1 MDTIRLDPRDTV
13 VVASRDFSAG
23 DSVGVEGL
31 GEEVVLLDD
40 VQRGHKIAIQDIAQ
54 DEQIMKYG
62 YSIGHAKEAI
72 PKGSWVHTH
81 NCKSNLGPDL
91 SYEYDPVGDR
101 VKPGSG
107 LSDADAGVSPRTF
120 QGYRRSTGKVGIR
133 NDLYIVP
140 TVGCINSLCDNI
152 AANFKQAHPGN
163 GSFDSVIITHHPYGC
178 SQLGGDHEMTKRLL
192 QDISTH
198 ANAGGVLVVGLGCEN
213 NQTDEFQAGLS
224 CCGESDDPEEV
235 IRDLKDGL
243 VYDADRVKF
252 MVCQVSDDEYDTAE
266 QLLDELNETAGHD
279 HREHIP
285 LNELTVG
292 VKCGGSDGL
301 SGVTANPLVGK
312 FAEFLVRQGGK
323 VVLTEVPEMFGA
335 EQVLMSQ
342 AKDEETFGEVVSLI
356 KNFKDY
362 FRRYHQP
369 IGENPSPGNKAG
381 GITTLEDK
389 SLGCIRKGG
398 KCEVVDVIP
407 YGHPATQSGLTL
419 LQSPGNDLVSSSAL
433 ASAGCNIVLFTT
445 GRGNPYGTYVPT
457 FKVATNEP
465 LVQKHSRWID
475 FNAGRLLK
483 ESMDAVLPDFIADV
497 LESVNGKTTRN
508 EEYGM
513 HEIAIFKD
521 GITE

>member
-1 MDTIRLDPRDTV
+1 MDTIKLDPKDKV
-13 VVASRDFSAG
+13 VVAGRDFSAG
-23 DSVGVEGL
+23 SKVDVEGL
-31 GEEVVLLDD
+31 SSPVVLLDD
-40 VQRGHKIAIQDIAQ
+40 VKRGHKIAIEDIA
-54 DEQIMKYG
+54 EGEEIIKYG
-62 YSIGHAKEAI
+62 YSIGHAKTAI

-91 SYEYDPVGDR
+91 EYMYQPVAD
-101 VKPGSG
+101 VIKPGSNITG
-107 LSDADAGVSPRTF
+107 GVSRRTF

-152 AANFKQAHPGN
+152 AANFKERHPGC
-163 GSFDSVIITHHPYGC
+163 GSFDSVIIAHHPYGC

-192 QDISTH
+192 QDITTH
-198 ANAGGVLVVGLGCEN
+198 PNAGGVLVVGLGCEN
-213 NQTDEFQAGLS
+213 NQIDEFQAGLE
-224 CCGESDDPEEV
+224 CCGVLSDNPQEAID
-235 IRDLKDGL
+235 DLKDGL
-243 VYDADRVKF
+243 IYDPDRVKF
-252 MVCQVSDDEYDTAE
+252 MVCQEADDEYDTAE
-266 QLLDELNETAGHD
+266 RLLGELNDAAGSD
-279 HREHIP
+279 CRESIP

-312 FAEFLVRQGGK
+312 FAEFLVKEGGK

-342 AKDEETFGEVVSLI
+342 AKDESTFNDVVSLI

-362 FRRYHQP
+362 FRKYHEP

-398 KCEVVDVIP
+398 KCQVVDVIA
-407 YGHPATQSGLTL
+407 YGRHATEPGMTL

-445 GRGNPYGTYVPT
+445 GRGNPFGTYVPT
-457 FKVATNEP
+457 FKVATNVP
-465 LVQKHSRWID
+465 LAQKHSRWID
-475 FNAGRLLK
+475 FNAGRLLD
-483 ESMDAVLPDFIADV
+483 ESMEDVLPDFIEDV
-497 LESVNGKTTRN
+497 LAAVDGKQTRN
-508 EEYGM
+508 EQYGM